1 MSNKTGIKQKRG
13 RKSQYPNG
21 SKQVFIF
28 IPRDTDTAPLEK
40 IALDQIDRVLDVFRL
55 ENHKKYSKNILT
67 QTEIFI

>member
-1 MSNKTGIKQKRG
+1 MKNKTDIKQKRG

-40 IALDQIDRVLDVFRL
+40 LALQEVDKVLDVFRL
-55 ENHKKYSKNILT
+55 ENHKKYSKTNLL
-67 QTEIFI
+67 QLSIFE